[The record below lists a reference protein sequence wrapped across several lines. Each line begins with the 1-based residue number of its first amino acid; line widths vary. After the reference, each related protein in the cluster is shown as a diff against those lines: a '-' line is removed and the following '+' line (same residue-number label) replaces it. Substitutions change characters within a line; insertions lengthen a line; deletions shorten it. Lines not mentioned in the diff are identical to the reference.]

1 MTSAQLARVAH
12 VLFHVGTFC
21 LVSGLFSLGIIS
33 IEGPE
38 LASGLY
44 GLPVKTSSCAGTV
57 STAWVQVAGLRDVG
71 MAASAFLLYICEP
84 RALRYYVP
92 TLLIVP
98 IGDAYLTLINL
109 GTTEGALTHLGGVFA
124 IGALTACAWL
134 DPALDAKKKD

>member
-1 MTSAQLARVAH
+1 
-12 VLFHVGTFC
+12 
-21 LVSGLFSLGIIS
+21 
-33 IEGPE
+33 
-38 LASGLY
+38 
-44 GLPVKTSSCAGTV
+44 
-57 STAWVQVAGLRDVG
+57 

-84 RALRYYVP
+84 RALRFYVP
-92 TLLIVP
+92 TLLLVP